1 MQYSPGNSC
10 FLLYVHIGDG
20 SDYTGG
26 SFEVEFPAGSTTASL
41 SVPILEDILLEGN
54 ELFGGLLSVSGVDGV
69 MAGPD
74 NMANVTVLDN
84 EGDIIV
90 EFENSAYSFNE
101 DVGDGI
107 LTLVA
112 SAPAPAG
119 GYSVDVSF
127 ADGTAG
133 CKQKLT
139 HQIY

>member
-1 MQYSPGNSC
+1 MIYYLIC
-10 FLLYVHIGDG
+10 DVYLGDG

-26 SFEVEFPAGSTTASL
+26 SFEIDFPAGSTTASL
-41 SVPILEDILLEGN
+41 TVPILDDILLEGI
-54 ELFGGLLSVSGVDGV
+54 EWFGGLLTVSDVDGV

-74 NMANVTVLDN
+74 NMANVTITDN
-84 EGDIIV
+84 EGDIFV
-90 EFENSAYSFNE
+90 EFEKSAYSFNE

-119 GYSVDVSF
+119 GYSVEVSF

-133 CKQKLT
+133 CKQKLP
-139 HQIY
+139 HQITIK

>member
-1 MQYSPGNSC
+1 M
-10 FLLYVHIGDG
+10 FLFIRTYIGDG

-26 SFEVEFPAGSTTASL
+26 SFEVDFLAGSTTASL

-54 ELFGGLLSVSGVDGV
+54 EWFGGLLSVSGVDGV

-74 NMANVTVLDN
+74 NMANVTITDN
-84 EGDIIV
+84 EGDIFV
-90 EFENSAYSFNE
+90 EFEKSAYSFNE

-112 SAPAPAG
+112 DKPAPAG
-119 GYSVDVSF
+119 GYSVEVSF

-133 CKQKLT
+133 CKQKLP
-139 HQIY
+139 

>member
-1 MQYSPGNSC
+1 M
-10 FLLYVHIGDG
+10 
-20 SDYTGG
+20 
-26 SFEVEFPAGSTTASL
+26 
-41 SVPILEDILLEGN
+41 PILEDILLEGN
-54 ELFGGLLSVSGVDGV
+54 EWFGGLLSVSGVDGV

-74 NMANVTVLDN
+74 NMANVTILDN

-90 EFENSAYSFNE
+90 EFEKSAYSFNE

-119 GYSVDVSF
+119 GYSVEVSF

-133 CKQKLT
+133 CKQKLS
-139 HQIY
+139 HQIIIK

>member
-10 FLLYVHIGDG
+10 FLLCVHIGDG

-41 SVPILEDILLEGN
+41 IVDILDDNLP
-54 ELFGGLLSVSGVDGV
+54 ELDEWFGGLLSVSGVEGV
-69 MAGPD
+69 TNGPQSL
-74 NMANVTVLDN
+74 ANVTISDEEEIFVQFDRA
-84 EGDIIV
+84 GYIFD
-90 EFENSAYSFNE
+90 E

-107 LTLVA
+107 LNLVA
-112 SAPAPAG
+112 DKPVPAG

-133 CKQKLT
+133 CKSV
-139 HQIY
+139 

>member
-1 MQYSPGNSC
+1 M
-10 FLLYVHIGDG
+10 
-20 SDYTGG
+20 
-26 SFEVEFPAGSTTASL
+26 
-41 SVPILEDILLEGN
+41 PILEDILLEGN
-54 ELFGGLLSVSGVDGV
+54 ELFGGLLSVIGVDGV

-74 NMANVTVLDN
+74 NMANVTILDN

-90 EFENSAYSFNE
+90 EFEKSAYSFNE

-112 SAPAPAG
+112 IAPAPAG

-133 CKQKLT
+133 CKQKLVY
-139 HQIY
+139 QIYLVKYIVPALNTHLHCTPQVGGVNSTVKCDETYTIL

>member
-1 MQYSPGNSC
+1 M
-10 FLLYVHIGDG
+10 
-20 SDYTGG
+20 
-26 SFEVEFPAGSTTASL
+26 
-41 SVPILEDILLEGN
+41 PILDDILLEGI
-54 ELFGGLLSVSGVDGV
+54 EWFGGLLTVSDVDGV

-74 NMANVTVLDN
+74 NMANVTITDN

-90 EFENSAYSFNE
+90 EFEKSAYSFNE

-119 GYSVDVSF
+119 GYSVEVSF

-133 CKQKLT
+133 CKQKLP
-139 HQIY
+139 HQITIK

>member
-1 MQYSPGNSC
+1 M
-10 FLLYVHIGDG
+10 
-20 SDYTGG
+20 
-26 SFEVEFPAGSTTASL
+26 
-41 SVPILEDILLEGN
+41 PILDDILLEGI
-54 ELFGGLLSVSGVDGV
+54 EWFGGLLTVSDVDGV

-74 NMANVTVLDN
+74 NMANVTILDN
-84 EGDIIV
+84 EGAIIV
-90 EFENSAYSFNE
+90 EFEQSAYSFNE
-101 DVGDGI
+101 DVGDGT

-119 GYSVDVSF
+119 GYSVEVSF

>member
-1 MQYSPGNSC
+1 MTYYLVC
-10 FLLYVHIGDG
+10 DVYLVHD

-26 SFEVEFPAGSTTASL
+26 SFEVDFPAGSTTASL
-41 SVPILEDILLEGN
+41 TVQILEDILLEGD
-54 ELFGGLLSVSGVDGV
+54 EWFGGLLGVSDVDGV

-74 NMANVTVLDN
+74 NMANVTILDN

-112 SAPAPAG
+112 NKPAPAG
-119 GYSVDVSF
+119 GYSVEVSF

-133 CKQKLT
+133 CKQQLP
-139 HQIY
+139 HQVIIK

>member
-1 MQYSPGNSC
+1 MFPLN
-10 FLLYVHIGDG
+10 VHIGDG

-41 SVPILEDILLEGN
+41 SVPILDDILLEGN
-54 ELFGGLLSVSGVDGV
+54 EWFGGLLSVSDVDGV

-74 NMANVTVLDN
+74 NMANVTITDN

-90 EFENSAYSFNE
+90 EFEKSAYSFNE

-119 GYSVDVSF
+119 GYSVEVSF